1 MLQKVIKSILP
12 FSTLSQNRV
21 ELFPKETERAAI
33 FCLAELERAKGGGLV
48 MKQPPEKLV
57 FIAEVCYPFWLVT
70 LDKMGLLFDG
80 LSTTSHPLT
89 YLTVPDVQ
97 VFLDS
102 VNRSSRTRQA
112 YMAFLSEN
120 LNYFQLSGNE
130 ERKVIDGL
138 ITDPEFLHEFTSYL
152 SKATTIKTSLPDMVV
167 VSPTL
172 DESSIFSIIEE
183 LQSLKSKFAEEV
195 DALYTSMKFISA
207 KTGNF
212 VKVTRNE
219 IKEIEE
225 KFSKEIEECDASIA
239 EKVDEIRRNY
249 DEKVTKFSKKVQ
261 KELLNLRK
269 GKIKLE
275 KTNEQLV
282 AEIEHCEAETKTH
295 AINKDSIGERKWR
308 EERDKLK
315 KRLSENE
322 AEIKELV
329 EKIKEIKDEK
339 KIKIFELKSECDT
352 KIKEAARDLVEI
364 ESSRDAK
371 IRTHEEEMQKLEEQT
386 SSIIGQ
392 IDELAKL
399 REASIA
405 EFDKLGVQQKRK
417 KHKLIYMPF
426 YLVCFQFKLRKRYV
440 HFPPSIVDSIS
451 FSVKFKGALGKAKI
465 KQLLQP
471 RSKTIVSL
479 LNKFPLLMQQNAVF
493 NREMNEACAKANI
506 LRTKNLRESIRNG
519 LERIREEGWFSEKEY
534 GSFSQMLT

>member
-1 MLQKVIKSILP
+1 MLQKITKSILP

-21 ELFPKETERAAI
+21 EPFPKETERAAI
-33 FCLAELERAKGGGLV
+33 FCLAELERAKGRGLI

-70 LDKMGLLFDG
+70 LEKIGLLFDG

-97 VFLDS
+97 VFLDN
-102 VNRSSRTRQA
+102 VNRSSQTRQA
-112 YMAFLSEN
+112 YMAFISDN
-120 LNYFQLSGNE
+120 LNYFQLPSNE
-130 ERKVIDGL
+130 ERKVIEGL

-152 SKATTIKTSLPDMVV
+152 SKATTIKTFLPDMVV

-172 DESSIFSIIEE
+172 DESSIFSILEE
-183 LQSLKSKFAEEV
+183 LQSLKSKFAEEAS
-195 DALYTSMKFISA
+195 ALYTSMKFINA

-212 VKVTRNE
+212 LKVTRNE

-225 KFSKEIEECDASIA
+225 KFSTESEKCEDSIA
-239 EKVDEIRRNY
+239 EKVDEIRRKY
-249 DEKVTKFSKKVQ
+249 DKKVTKFSKKVQ
-261 KELLNLRK
+261 EELLNLQQ

-275 KTNEQLV
+275 KTEEQLL
-282 AEIEHCEAETKTH
+282 AEIEHCEAEIKTH

-315 KRLSENE
+315 KQLSETE
-322 AEIKELV
+322 AKIKELDK
-329 EKIKEIKDEK
+329 KIKENKDEK
-339 KIKIFELKSECDT
+339 TLKIFELKSECDT

-364 ESSRDAK
+364 ESLRDAK
-371 IRTHEEEMQKLEEQT
+371 IKIHEEEMEKLEEQT
-386 SSIIGQ
+386 SSIIEQ

-405 EFDKLGVQQKRK
+405 EFDKLGIRQKRK

-426 YLVCFQFKLRKRYV
+426 YLACYQSESRRRYV
-440 HFPPSIVDSIS
+440 RFPLSIVNSIN
-451 FSVKFKGALGKAKI
+451 FSVKLRALGKAKI

-479 LNKFPLLMQQNAVF
+479 LNKFPLLMEQNAVF

-519 LERIREEGWFSEKEY
+519 LDKICVEGWLSEKEY
-534 GSFSQMLT
+534 EAFSQVLT